1 MKGTLKLL
9 IAITALSFSV
19 LSCNKEAPKTIPVLE
34 TAFPTNITSTSVTL
48 GGNITGDGGAAVTSR
63 GVCWSVNQFPSTT
76 DSKTTEGTGTGS
88 FSSSVTGL
96 TAGTTYYVRAYAVN
110 AVGVAYGN
118 QVTFTT
124 ERVLPTITTATVIS
138 ITSTSAVS
146 GGDITSD
153 GGAPIT
159 ARGVCWSTGTNP
171 TLVNNSTTNGTG
183 TGTFTSNLTNL
194 NPGSTYYV
202 RAYATNSIGTV
213 YGNQVSFTAPAAAPT
228 LTTTAISAITATTA
242 SSGGDITND
251 GGGSITARGVCWS
264 TSQNPSTTD
273 SKTSDTQF
281 EILSSSNP
289 FSETSSNA
297 PVGTFISSIT
307 GLTPGTTYYVRAYA
321 TNSAGTSYGNQ
332 LSFTTGA
339 TTPTVTTTAA
349 SSVNSSSA
357 QSGGNV
363 TNDGG
368 ATVSARGVCWSAT
381 QNPTIAN
388 SKTTN
393 GTGTGIFISSI
404 TGLNPGTTYYIRAYA
419 TNSAGTA
426 YGEQATFTTS
436 AIAPTVTTTAVSS
449 LTTSSAVTGGN
460 VTADGGASVSERGIC
475 WGTSANPTTGDNKV
489 TSGTG
494 TGEYEITISGL
505 TPGRTYYI
513 RAYAINTAGTS
524 YGNQVICTTI
534 SEMPTV
540 ITSIISA
547 VDKTTATTGGTI
559 TSDGGGTI
567 SARGVCWST
576 GQNPTISNSKTQ
588 DGTGTGTYTSNIT
601 GLNPGT
607 TYYVRAYATNSAG
620 TAYGAQGILSTLPD
634 APVVTTTAVTE
645 ITTTTATGGGNVTAD
660 GGRSVTARGICWS
673 TGTMPTI
680 SNSKTTDA
688 TGTGSFTSSIINLTP
703 GATYYVRAYATNS
716 EGTSYGNQVSFSAD
730 INLPTVTTADISNI
744 TSTTADGG
752 GDVTATGGGTITAK
766 GICWSTSENPT
777 IADSKT
783 SDGTGSGTFA
793 SALNALTPSTVY
805 YVRAYATNAKGTSYG
820 AQVTF
825 TSAAPAGE

>member
-1 MKGTLKLL
+1 MKGTLKSL
-9 IAITALSFSV
+9 IAVTV
-19 LSCNKEAPKTIPVLE
+19 LSIGIFGCTKEAPKTIPVLE
-34 TAFPTNITSTSVTL
+34 TAFPTNLTSSSVTL

-63 GVCWSVNQFPSTT
+63 GVCWSVNQFPSIT

-96 TAGTTYYVRAYAVN
+96 IAGTTYYVRAYAVN
-110 AVGVAYGN
+110 AVGVSYGN

-124 ERVLPTITTATVIS
+124 ERVLPTISTAVVIS

-159 ARGVCWSTGTNP
+159 ARGVCWSTGTSP
-171 TLVNNSTTNGTG
+171 TLVNNSTSNGTG
-183 TGTFTSNLTNL
+183 TGTFSSNLTNL

-213 YGNQVSFTAPAAAPT
+213 YGNQVSFSAPAAAPT
-228 LTTTAISAITATTA
+228 VTTTEITSITATTA

-251 GGGSITARGVCWS
+251 GGGTITARGVCWS

-273 SKTSDTQF
+273 SKTTDTQF
-281 EILSSSNP
+281 EILSSNP
-289 FSETSSNA
+289 FGEKSSNA

-307 GLTPGTTYYVRAYA
+307 GLTAGTTYYVRAYA
-321 TNSAGTSYGNQ
+321 TNSAGTTYGNQ
-332 LSFTTGA
+332 LSFTTSA
-339 TTPTVTTTAA
+339 TTPTVTTSAA
-349 SSVNSSSA
+349 TSVTSSSA

-368 ATVSARGVCWSAT
+368 ATVSARGVCWSTA

-393 GTGTGIFISSI
+393 GTGTGIFTSAI

-419 TNSAGTA
+419 TNSAGTS

-436 AIAPTVTTTAVSS
+436 AIAPTVTTTAVSI
-449 LTTSSAVTGGN
+449 LTTVSAVTGGN
-460 VTADGGASVSERGIC
+460 VTSDGGASVSERGIC
-475 WGTSANPTTGDNKV
+475 WSTSANPTTSENKV
-489 TSGTG
+489 ENGSGTG
-494 TGEYEITISGL
+494 EFEITISGL

-513 RAYAINTAGTS
+513 RAYAINSAGTA
-524 YGNQVICTTI
+524 YGNQVICTTV

-540 ITSIISA
+540 ITTIISTI
-547 VDKTTATTGGTI
+547 DKTSAVSGGTI

-567 SARGVCWST
+567 TARGVCWST
-576 GQNPTISNSKTQ
+576 AQNPTVSNSKTQ
-588 DGTGTGTYTSNIT
+588 DGTGTGTFTSNIT

-620 TAYGAQGILSTLPD
+620 TAYGSQGSFSTIAD
-634 APVVTTTAVTE
+634 SPVVTTAAITG
-645 ITTTTATGGGNVTAD
+645 ITTTTANGGGNVTSD
-660 GGRSVTARGICWS
+660 GGRSVTARGVCWS
-673 TGTMPTI
+673 TGVMPTT
-680 SNSKTTDA
+680 SNNKTTDDV
-688 TGTGSFTSSIINLTP
+688 GTGEFTSSLINLTP

-716 EGTSYGNQVSFSAD
+716 EGTSYGNQVTFVAD

-744 TSTTADGG
+744 TSTGAEGG
-752 GDVTATGGGTITAK
+752 GDVTSTGGGTVSEK
-766 GICWSTSENPT
+766 GICWSTTQSPT
-777 IADSKT
+777 KDGSKT
-783 SDGTGSGTFA
+783 TSGTGLGSFV
-793 SALNALTPSTVY
+793 SALTSLTPGTVY
-805 YVRAYATNAKGTSYG
+805 YVRAYATNAKGTAYG
-820 AQVTF
+820 AEVTF
-825 TSAAPAGE
+825 TSAAAE